1 MAQMKQYSSMT
12 GMTGQS
18 LIDHI
23 ITQTIGGGTTDPE
36 LVKAAALAK
45 AQAEAATA
53 AEAAARSAA
62 AAAAA
67 AASVRPP
74 SHEQSN
80 PSSHKPTLPPDMV
93 LNRELSITP
102 ASSNS
107 AAEDFMKKRQILIT
121 TSATL
126 TPTSSHSTPTSRPVS
141 DERQITRVAQSVSP
155 AVNKPTGSIQT
166 EASGNPSG
174 NPASI
179 SLDLKPRVSLPETAV
194 LRPPSVSAEASPR
207 PLTAPP
213 NGDQP
218 PPGMN
223 PLDYVKNKIME
234 EMKKH
239 KDEDLSMPGGQKR
252 ASPEASTASGT
263 TSEDTSNKKARLEGS
278 HENTNANPPDSP
290 GSPGEMVIDE
300 RPDDP
305 KTASNEASNNPNNSS
320 NEAAK
325 STPVTTS
332 NSTASSTAATS
343 AALGSSVTAQ
353 PPNSSKYEPLSD
365 DE

>member
-67 AASVRPP
+67 AAASVRPP
-74 SHEQSN
+74 SHEQST
-80 PSSHKPTLPPDMV
+80 PSHKPTLPPDMV

-107 AAEDFMKKRQILIT
+107 AEDFMKKRQILIT

-166 EASGNPSG
+166 EASGNSG

-179 SLDLKPRVSLPETAV
+179 SLDLKPRVSLPEAV
-194 LRPPSVSAEASPR
+194 LRPPSVSEASPR

-239 KDEDLSMPGGQKR
+239 KDEDLSMPGSGGQKR

-278 HENTNANPPDSP
+278 HENANANPPDSP

-332 NSTASSTAATS
+332 NSTASTAATA
-343 AALGSSVTAQ
+343 AALGSSVTA